1 MSTFER
7 ILAMDCETSGLF
19 MRSRTPSHRINESG
33 QEERYQAVSWGM
45 IVLDLDFNELDRL
58 YVEIA
63 WDGNSLWSSR
73 AEAVHKLSKEYLEK
87 NALSFEEAYTQI
99 GGFIFK
105 WFGGTPIVTLGHNNI
120 TFDLDFLR
128 NDFKQLGIDIP
139 FGNRHL
145 DSNTLG
151 FTLFK
156 THTSDELFRVIG
168 QNDRTD
174 GHNAMDDIERTV
186 RVFQVARALMTTP

>member
-19 MRSRTPSHRINESG
+19 MRSRTPSHQIKEDG
-33 QEERYQAVSWGM
+33 TEERYQAVSWGL
-45 IVLDLDFNELDRL
+45 IVLDLNFEELDRL
-58 YVEIA
+58 YVEVA
-63 WDGNSLWSSR
+63 WDGTSLWSSR
-73 AEAVHKLSKEYLEK
+73 AESVHKLSKEYLSK
-87 NALSFEEAYTQI
+87 NALSFEDAYTAI

-151 FTLFK
+151 FTLFG
-156 THTSDELFRVIG
+156 THTSDELFKKVGQDDRVG
-168 QNDRTD
+168 

-186 RVFQVARALMTTP
+186 QVFRIARGMVK